1 MIDFVVVKRN
11 LTVGSNPGEKFM
23 ARLFRGPMV
32 SQNELCSFISE
43 STTLSRGEVKL
54 VVDQL
59 QFYIRKFCSNSQAVK
74 LDDLG
79 IFAPRLQVKA
89 VNTAA
94 EVTADTIRR
103 KSVIFRPCVE
113 LQTYMNTAESQK
125 KDLTIMGLQQ

>member
-1 MIDFVVVKRN
+1 MINFVTVKRMIS
-11 LTVGSNPGEKFM
+11 VGSAPGEKFL

-79 IFAPRLQVKA
+79 IFAPRIQVKA
-89 VNTAA
+89 VNTAG

-125 KDLTIMGLQQ
+125 KDLTIQGLQQ

>member
-1 MIDFVVVKRN
+1 MINFVTVKRN
-11 LTVGSNPGEKFM
+11 ITVGSAPGQKFL

-79 IFAPRLQVKA
+79 IFAPRIQVKV
-89 VNTAA
+89 VNTAD

-103 KSVIFRPCVE
+103 KSVQFRPCVE
-113 LQTYMNTAESQK
+113 LQNYMNQAESQK
-125 KDLTIMGLQQ
+125 KDLTITGLQP

>member
-1 MIDFVVVKRN
+1 MINFVTVKR
-11 LTVGSNPGEKFM
+11 TISVGSSPGEKFL

-79 IFAPRLQVKA
+79 IFAPRIQVKV
-89 VNTAA
+89 VNTAD

-103 KSVIFRPCVE
+103 KSVQFRPCVE
-113 LQTYMNTAESQK
+113 LHNYMNRAEAQK
-125 KDLTIMGLQQ
+125 KDLTIQGLQR

>member
-1 MIDFVVVKRN
+1 MINFVTVKRMIS
-11 LTVGSNPGEKFM
+11 VGAAPGEKFL

-79 IFAPRLQVKA
+79 IFAPRIQVKV
-89 VNTAA
+89 VNTAD

-103 KSVIFRPCVE
+103 KSVQFRPCVE
-113 LQTYMNTAESQK
+113 LQNYMNRAEAQK
-125 KDLTIMGLQQ
+125 KDLTIQGLQQ

>member
-1 MIDFVVVKRN
+1 MINFVTVKRN
-11 LTVGSNPGEKFM
+11 ITVGSAPGQKFL

-79 IFAPRLQVKA
+79 IFAPRIQVKV
-89 VNTAA
+89 VNTAD

-103 KSVIFRPCVE
+103 KSVQFRPCVE
-113 LQTYMNTAESQK
+113 LQNYMNQAESQK
-125 KDLTIMGLQQ
+125 KDLTIQGLQP

>member
-1 MIDFVVVKRN
+1 MINFVTVKRN
-11 LTVGSNPGEKFM
+11 ITVGSAPGEKYL

-32 SQNELCSFISE
+32 SQNELCEFIAE

-59 QFYIRKFCSNSQAVK
+59 QFYIKKFCASSQAVK

-79 IFAPRLQVKA
+79 IFAPRLQVKV

-113 LQTYMNTAESQK
+113 LQTYMNKAEAQK
-125 KDLTIMGLQQ
+125 KDLTIQGLQQ